1 MWISNVNSISD
12 INNNFSALK
21 SDINNIKPQLYDIDL
36 YNIQG
41 QIRIENMSEMYARL
55 PYNSAL
61 IWFIPQKT
69 GETTEQT
76 VPFLNETYSNGD
88 YILKLGNDV
97 PLKIAHDTKGTFEP
111 TFADNKLK
119 YTYKAT
125 ISDGTNISFTLNP
138 GANGTPGYF
147 KCFYFGS
154 ACNTTSSFDTQIAAS
169 SFMPIVDFFLTM
181 ANADSTTSPSYY
193 KEYSDPILI
202 DYSISVATTNW
213 VITMPEGHPVCY
225 ALLR

>member
-1 MWISNVNSISD
+1 MWIGNVSSVSD

-21 SDINNIKPQLYDIDL
+21 NDINDIKPQPHDIDL

-41 QIRIENMSEMYARL
+41 QIREENMSEMYARL

-61 IWFIPQKT
+61 IWFIPKKT
-69 GETTEQT
+69 EDTTERI

-97 PLKIAHDTKGTFEP
+97 PLKIPHDTKGTFQP
-111 TFADNKLK
+111 VFANNKLT
-119 YTYKAT
+119 YTYKSA
-125 ISDGTNISFTLNP
+125 ISDNSDISFTLNP
-138 GANGTPGYF
+138 GVNGTPGYF

-181 ANADSTTSPSYY
+181 ANADSTESPSYY
-193 KEYSDPILI
+193 KEYSNPILI

>member
-1 MWISNVNSISD
+1 MWKSNVNSISD
-12 INNNFSALK
+12 INDNFAMLK
-21 SDINNIKPQLYDIDL
+21 ADIDKIGPQLRDIDL

-41 QIRIENMSEMYARL
+41 QIREENMSEMYARL

-69 GETTEQT
+69 EDTTERI

-97 PLKIAHDTKGTFEP
+97 PLKIPHDTKGTFEP

-125 ISDGTNISFTLNP
+125 ISDGANISFTLNP

-154 ACNTTSSFDTQIAAS
+154 ACNTASSFDTQITAS